1 MSYPTSWSDTGTH
14 RRPTK
19 STRRGKDVGYR
30 RHRQVAAQPIG
41 TLRAHPIMAANVVA
55 LRFLQ
60 VGTVVLCDF
69 PFMEV
74 NESKYRPGIVV
85 GDSKTG
91 EIARYDSGRLNVVSS
106 PIASKL
112 GLTASDLIP
121 VSAGQYGAVTKGPD
135 YFIEGMFLQN
145 NQTGELANYSGGQR
159 HWVSSPVASQIN
171 LTPAMITAIGADQ
184 FNAIPRGGDY
194 TPPAPTPLDP
204 TLA

>member
-85 GDSKTG
+85 SKTSH
-91 EIARYDSGRLNVVSS
+91 EVVVLPITSS
-106 PIASKL
+106 PRATRFGDMSLIDLVAA
-112 GLTASDLIP
+112 GLEKEST
-121 VSAGQYGAVTKGPD
+121 VR
-135 YFIEGMFLQN
+135 
-145 NQTGELANYSGGQR
+145 LANRRRVDRNRIVEVLGHLGDVDMYR
-159 HWVSSPVASQIN
+159 VFPAYEVA
-171 LTPAMITAIGADQ
+171 
-184 FNAIPRGGDY
+184 
-194 TPPAPTPLDP
+194 
-204 TLA
+204 